1 MRRVVVPAGLIV
13 ILTAAYAGMAAYN
26 RTGAP
31 TSTLVLTER
40 ELALPWVTVDTGD
53 HPGVRL
59 RVVVDDRP
67 EPLDAQNWL
76 TMERLSALGF
86 DVTLPAGAPE
96 AARYYRRSLP
106 RPAWVVFE
114 YDGPAWQVRA
124 RRRAVS
130 APAYDR
136 STWSR
141 LVPVDA
147 GPERDV
153 LAVRYGDGRHL
164 VLAGVIGLG
173 FLSPADGGPLVYG
186 RLESLVPPN
195 VRVPNGIAQVL
206 EGLTLPRP
214 ERPDTAVADTPPVPR
229 YEVDLAVG
237 RLGLPYIRDVRRLH

>member
-1 MRRVVVPAGLIV
+1 MRRVVVPAVLIV
-13 ILTAAYAGMAAYN
+13 ILTATYAGMAAYN
-26 RTGAP
+26 RAGAP
-31 TSTLVLTER
+31 LITLALTER
-40 ELALPWVTVDTGD
+40 ELALPWVPADTGD

-59 RVVVDDRP
+59 RVVVDYRP

-86 DVTLPAGAPE
+86 NVALPAGAPE
-96 AARYYRRSLP
+96 AELHYRRALP

-114 YDGPAWQVRA
+114 YDGPAWQMRA

-130 APAYDR
+130 ARAHDR
-136 STWSR
+136 EWSR

-153 LAVRYGDGRHL
+153 LAVRYKDGRHL
-164 VLAGVIGLG
+164 MLAGVIALG

-186 RLESLVPPN
+186 RLESLVSPN
-195 VRVPNGIAQVL
+195 VRVPVGMAQVL
-206 EGLTLPRP
+206 EGLTPPQP

-237 RLGLPYIRDVRRLH
+237 GLGLPYIRDVRRLP